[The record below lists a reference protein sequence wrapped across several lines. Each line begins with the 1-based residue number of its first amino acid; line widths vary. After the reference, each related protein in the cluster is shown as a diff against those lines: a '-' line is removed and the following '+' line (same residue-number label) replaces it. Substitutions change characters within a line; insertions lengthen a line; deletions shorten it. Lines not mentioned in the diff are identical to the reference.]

1 MLIKKTFGKKQNF
14 EDIQSAGEL
23 RCREQV
29 AATITLA
36 KVDFDKKQ
44 EIQSTKIAN
53 IASNTE
59 YETATARS
67 EDP

>member
-1 MLIKKTFGKKQNF
+1 MNALEQQHLNAYKKKTFGKKPNF

-23 RCREQV
+23 LCREQV

-44 EIQSTKIAN
+44 EI
-53 IASNTE
+53 
-59 YETATARS
+59 
-67 EDP
+67 

>member
-23 RCREQV
+23 LCREQV

-44 EIQSTKIAN
+44 EI
-53 IASNTE
+53 
-59 YETATARS
+59 
-67 EDP
+67 